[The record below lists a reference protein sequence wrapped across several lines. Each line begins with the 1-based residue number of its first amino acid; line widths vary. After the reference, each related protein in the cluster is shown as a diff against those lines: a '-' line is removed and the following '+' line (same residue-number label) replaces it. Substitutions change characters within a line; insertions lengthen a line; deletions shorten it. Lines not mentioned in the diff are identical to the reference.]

1 MIPPNRISALPSIT
15 YDTYDGTMAVI
26 VSFYVPN
33 SSRIDAKLIGQFKKN
48 AFPESF
54 FFKKMRSVNFESS

>member
-1 MIPPNRISALPSIT
+1 MMPPNRISALPPIT

-26 VSFYVPN
+26 VSFYVSN

-54 FFKKMRSVNFESS
+54 FL